1 MIALLSF
8 LNDPN
13 RYQWWWNG
21 ESTRELKWR
30 NLPLSCFISFW
41 KAHANEIQ
49 KKLQKSQKNIH
60 LNIAKKKNLL
70 NLVSNES
77 STQTKW
83 WWWKHPRF
91 SFRNS
96 ESENSFFLSL
106 WKSLCCIGLIVPFI
120 VIESLL
126 INCKPKGQLHRLVNH
141 LIIWKS
147 LFQLNNLTFQFQFG
161 ILISPWL
168 GCNLCNFV
176 FGIDLDDYD
185 NCENRKW
192 FHFLQMI
199 ANWIGR
205 HWKWLGSTHCE
216 TIISIF

>member
-1 MIALLSF
+1 MRYYHFSMIQTDTNDDEMEKALENWNEEISLS
-8 LNDPN
+8 
-13 RYQWWWNG
+13 RA
-21 ESTRELKWR
+21 
-30 NLPLSCFISFW
+30 SFPFE
-41 KAHANEIQ
+41 KHTLI
-49 KKLQKSQKNIH
+49 KSRKSFKNHKKNIH

-70 NLVSNES
+70 NRVSNES

-176 FGIDLDDYD
+176 FSIDLDDYD